1 MASAGG
7 VKRIQEKARP
17 SVSKRP
23 AQAISSFPSLSPVSK
38 APPPR
43 PAGELWYGGPKVQ
56 KPWLKQVQ
64 KSFQLCRSKG
74 NPKKGE
80 TKSKATSVAFKA
92 GVPPPPMPDVIMS
105 LKLMAQW
112 NARWDD
118 LHVSSKDWR
127 PERNVIVIAGRPVC
141 VLMVSHQGAKALE
154 WDSYHNLI
162 FGPLRPVVLLGPTG
176 HSAQA
181 PKMQPKFSV
190 IEWWKVFVFSGLW
203 EPTLHEKM
211 ARLLLFLPRPLRLPR
226 PYPHLP
232 TPPRPTPPSRP
243 HTLSRRRLCS
253 LEIPV
258 FLTRD
263 YATTITRKLACRT

>member
-1 MASAGG
+1 MVETSAEVLPALPQFSESKEGG
-7 VKRIQEKARP
+7 EQKQRYFGGFQSRC
-17 SVSKRP
+17 
-23 AQAISSFPSLSPVSK
+23 SSTSDACRYHVI
-38 APPPR
+38 
-43 PAGELWYGGPKVQ
+43 EIDGPM
-56 KPWLKQVQ
+56 
-64 KSFQLCRSKG
+64 G
-74 NPKKGE
+74 NPWGDRRV
-80 TKSKATSVAFKA
+80 KS
-92 GVPPPPMPDVIMS
+92 
-105 LKLMAQW
+105 Q
-112 NARWDD
+112 
-118 LHVSSKDWR
+118 DWR